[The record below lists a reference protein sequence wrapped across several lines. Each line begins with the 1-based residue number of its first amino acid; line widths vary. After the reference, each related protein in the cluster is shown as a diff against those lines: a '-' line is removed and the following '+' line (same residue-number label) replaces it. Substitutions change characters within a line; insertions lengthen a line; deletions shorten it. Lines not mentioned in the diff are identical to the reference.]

1 MSGQP
6 QAAPT
11 MTWRTRFS
19 LYWRLVRADK
29 PIGIYLLLWP
39 ALWALWLAADG
50 IPPWWILLVF
60 VLGTALMRSAGCA
73 INDFADRHFEGQVER
88 TAQRPLATG
97 LVSAREAVVVFAVL
111 SLLAFALVLTLN
123 AKTIAH
129 SFIAV
134 ALAALYPFTK
144 RYTHM
149 PQLVLGMA
157 FGWAVPMAFAAVQN
171 SIPPLAWVLFAATVL
186 WALIYDTM
194 YAMVDRED
202 DLKIGIKS
210 TAILF
215 GRFDRLII
223 GFLQLIMLALLWWV
237 GDMAGRGAAFHIAL
251 IAAAAL
257 FGYQQWL
264 IRERGRDACFRA
276 FLNNHYF
283 GLLLFL
289 GLFVDYQWS
298 SF

>member
-1 MSGQP
+1 VSVASSTQP
-6 QAAPT
+6 PRLRERLAG
-11 MTWRTRFS
+11 
-19 LYWRLVRADK
+19 YWVLVRADR

-39 ALWALWLAADG
+39 AMWALWIAAAG
-50 IPPWWILLVF
+50 IPPLWILLVF

-73 INDFADRHFEGQVER
+73 INDFADRDFDGRVAR

-97 LVSAREAVVVFAVL
+97 RVSPREAVGVFVLL
-111 SLLAFALVLTLN
+111 SLVAFALVLTLN
-123 AKTIAH
+123 VQTIAH

-157 FGWAVPMAFAAVQN
+157 FGWAVPMAFTAIQN
-171 SIPPLAWVLFAATVL
+171 DIPPLAWVLFAATVV

-202 DLKIGIKS
+202 DLKVGIRS

-215 GRFDRLII
+215 GRRDRLII
-223 GFLQLIMLALLWWV
+223 GLLQLLMLALLLKV
-237 GDMAGRGAAFHIAL
+237 GMMAGRGPVYLVGLGGGAV
-251 IAAAAL
+251 L
-257 FGYQQWL
+257 FVYQQWL
-264 IRERGRDACFRA
+264 IRGREREACFKA

-283 GLLLFL
+283 GLLVFA
-289 GLFVDYQWS
+289 GLFVDYLLDS
-298 SF
+298 A

>member
-1 MSGQP
+1 MASSTQP
-6 QAAPT
+6 PRLRERLAD
-11 MTWRTRFS
+11 
-19 LYWRLVRADK
+19 YWVLVRADR

-39 ALWALWLAADG
+39 AMWALWIAAAG
-50 IPPWWILLVF
+50 IPPLWILLVF

-73 INDFADRHFEGQVER
+73 INDFADRDFDGRVAR

-97 LVSAREAVVVFAVL
+97 RVSPREAVGVFVLL
-111 SLLAFALVLTLN
+111 SLVAFALVLTLN
-123 AKTIAH
+123 VQTIAH

-157 FGWAVPMAFAAVQN
+157 FGWAVPMAFTAIQN
-171 SIPPLAWVLFAATVL
+171 DIPPLAWVLFAATVV

-202 DLKIGIKS
+202 DLKVGIRS

-215 GRFDRLII
+215 GRRDRLII
-223 GFLQLIMLALLWWV
+223 GLLQLLMLALLLKV
-237 GDMAGRGAAFHIAL
+237 GMMAGRGPVYLVGLGGGAV
-251 IAAAAL
+251 L
-257 FGYQQWL
+257 FVYQQWL
-264 IRERGRDACFRA
+264 IRGREREACFKA

-283 GLLLFL
+283 GLLVFA
-289 GLFVDYQWS
+289 GLFVDYLLDS
-298 SF
+298 A

>member
-1 MSGQP
+1 MASSTQP
-6 QAAPT
+6 PRLRERLAG
-11 MTWRTRFS
+11 
-19 LYWRLVRADK
+19 YWVLVRADR

-39 ALWALWLAADG
+39 AMWALWIAAAG
-50 IPPWWILLVF
+50 IPPLWILLVF

-73 INDFADRHFEGQVER
+73 INDFADRDFDGRVAR

-97 LVSAREAVVVFAVL
+97 RVSPREAVGVFVLL
-111 SLLAFALVLTLN
+111 SLVAFALVLTLN
-123 AKTIAH
+123 VQTIAH

-157 FGWAVPMAFAAVQN
+157 FGWAVPMAFTAIQN
-171 SIPPLAWVLFAATVL
+171 DIPPLAWVLFAATVV

-202 DLKIGIKS
+202 DLKVGIRS

-215 GRFDRLII
+215 GRRDRLII
-223 GFLQLIMLALLWWV
+223 GLLQLLMLALLLKV
-237 GDMAGRGAAFHIAL
+237 GMMAGRGPVYLVGLGGGAV
-251 IAAAAL
+251 L
-257 FGYQQWL
+257 FVYQQWL
-264 IRERGRDACFRA
+264 IRGREREACFKA

-283 GLLLFL
+283 GLLVFA
-289 GLFVDYQWS
+289 GLFVDYLLDS
-298 SF
+298 A